1 MEVRS
6 ARHARDSEWSWR
18 RSVLHLLISI
28 AAICGALHARQLLQ
42 PQPIATTEHAQPLPC
57 AVVVIGGGL
66 AGLSAAV
73 EAASYFSRE
82 NLPSCTVTLLDK
94 EPRIG
99 GNSAKA
105 SSGINAACAP
115 LNPTAYFCNTVSG
128 TRPSRRP
135 PKSRIQLK
143 RLRPTRWLREAASAS
158 RSCSTPSRR
167 TAHRQGFRCRFCC
180 IHTGITQPQALQFLR
195 SHGVDLSLLSQCGGH
210 SAPRTHR
217 PRTTSSTGIEVI
229 KALTAAAAAVRVR
242 VLNGSRADAIEFC
255 QAVPVPGASRACGVT
270 LSAPAHVSSPPPGSI
285 RAAAVVIATG
295 GFGANN
301 SALAEYAPHAKH
313 LPTTNGAFAQ
323 GDGIRLGLAAG
334 GVLRDMQHVQVHP
347 TSFVDPQ
354 APHHA
359 VKWLAPEALRG
370 SGALL
375 LDAACS
381 RFVNELGYRS
391 TVSDAILKFGF
402 DRGGYKAAFMVANAR
417 VEQLFTIAGIYK
429 SKGFVVSYPNAQAAA
444 AAMGCEPSSL
454 AKTFTAYAQPHTPDA
469 FGKTVFPATFN
480 ADEPLLVMTV
490 TPAVHY
496 TIGGLTIDSHACLMS
511 AARSC
516 IAGVFAAGEVTG
528 GVHGNNR
535 LAGETIHCC
544 STLVTRLL
552 TPLRKRSSG
561 QCGLWSKS
569 RCCSSSSS
577 SSSCGF

>member
-1 MEVRS
+1 M
-6 ARHARDSEWSWR
+6 
-18 RSVLHLLISI
+18 
-28 AAICGALHARQLLQ
+28 
-42 PQPIATTEHAQPLPC
+42 
-57 AVVVIGGGL
+57 
-66 AGLSAAV
+66 
-73 EAASYFSRE
+73 
-82 NLPSCTVTLLDK
+82 
-94 EPRIG
+94 
-99 GNSAKA
+99 
-105 SSGINAACAP
+105 
-115 LNPTAYFCNTVSG
+115 
-128 TRPSRRP
+128 
-135 PKSRIQLK
+135 
-143 RLRPTRWLREAASAS
+143 
-158 RSCSTPSRR
+158 
-167 TAHRQGFRCRFCC
+167 
-180 IHTGITQPQALQFLR
+180 QALQFLR
-195 SHGVDLSLLSQCGGH
+195 SLGVDLSLLSQCGGH

-217 PRTTSSTGIEVI
+217 PRTASSTGIEVI
-229 KALTAAAAAVRVR
+229 KALTAAAAGARVR

-255 QAVPVPGASRACGVT
+255 PALLSASHACGVR
-270 LSAPAHVSSPPPGSI
+270 LSAAAQESPPSI

-347 TSFVDPQ
+347 TSFIDPA

-375 LDAACS
+375 LDAACG

-417 VEQLFTIAGIYK
+417 VEQLFTIAQIYK

-444 AAMGCEPSSL
+444 AAMGCDASAL
-454 AKTFTAYAQPHTPDA
+454 AKTLTAYAQPHTPDA

-480 ADEPLLVMTV
+480 AEEPLLVMTV

-496 TIGGLTIDSHACLMS
+496 TIGGLTIDSHACVMS
-511 AARSC
+511 AAGAC

-535 LAGETIHCC
+535 LAGEAMAVERLSRDC
-544 STLVTRLL
+544 S
-552 TPLRKRSSG
+552 PSSG
-561 QCGLWSKS
+561 NGLLDNVVFGRRAGAAAAAAAAAAAGVETSKVAS
-569 RCCSSSSS
+569 PNDL
-577 SSSCGF
+577 

>member
-1 MEVRS
+1 LAAGGGFGQPDLLNALAQDS
-6 ARHARDSEWSWR
+6 AEARLS
-18 RSVLHLLISI
+18 
-28 AAICGALHARQLLQ
+28 
-42 PQPIATTEHAQPLPC
+42 LPC
-57 AVVVIGGGL
+57 FI
-66 AGLSAAV
+66 
-73 EAASYFSRE
+73 
-82 NLPSCTVTLLDK
+82 D
-94 EPRIG
+94 
-99 GNSAKA
+99 
-105 SSGINAACAP
+105 
-115 LNPTAYFCNTVSG
+115 
-128 TRPSRRP
+128 
-135 PKSRIQLK
+135 
-143 RLRPTRWLREAASAS
+143 
-158 RSCSTPSRR
+158 
-167 TAHRQGFRCRFCC
+167 
-180 IHTGITQPQALQFLR
+180 TGMTQPQALQFLR

-217 PRTTSSTGIEVI
+217 PRTASSTGIEVI
-229 KALTAAAAAVRVR
+229 KALTAAAAGARVR
-242 VLNGSRADAIEFC
+242 VLNGTRADAIEFC
-255 QAVPVPGASRACGVT
+255 QAVPAARRACGVR
-270 LSAPAHVSSPPPGSI
+270 LSAAGHVSSPPPGSI

-347 TSFVDPQ
+347 TSFIDPA
-354 APHHA
+354 APQHA

-375 LDAACS
+375 LDAACT

-444 AAMGCEPSSL
+444 AAMGCEASAL
-454 AKTFTAYAQPHTPDA
+454 AKTFTTYAQPHTPDA
-469 FGKTVFPATFN
+469 FGKTIFPATFN

-496 TIGGLTIDSHACLMS
+496 TIGGLTIDAHACVMS
-511 AARSC
+511 AAGAC
-516 IAGVFAAGEVTG
+516 IAGVYAAGEVTG

-535 LAGETIHCC
+535 LAGETVHAC
-544 STLVTRLL
+544 STFGTPLVTL
-552 TPLRKRSSG
+552 LRKRSSG

-569 RCCSSSSS
+569 RCCCCCCCCCCCGARNFQ
-577 SSSCGF
+577 SCIAE